1 MAAEISATDSSLSGR
16 SFLPPALFKRCPS
29 SALPF
34 PPLAARS
41 RRRIRARAVLRSL
54 RHRRRAP
61 FRRRRRSG
69 LPPYSATPP
78 SASPC
83 CRRPRPPLRFARRLP
98 ERRRP
103 RHPDLRCRLPPLRP
117 PFSSSS
123 LSRGEPRTAVRLP
136 PSLLSL
142 GRRSAAPVVAGG
154 DHRGAGAPLP
164 SAAPARPPSGAPS
177 RLPSGPGRQ
186 PPAPAG
192 AADARD
198 PRRRPPP
205 AACARSTVD
214 RGADAWAP
222 LPVDPVRAPRSL
234 G

>member
-1 MAAEISATDSSLSGR
+1 MEPENSAAG
-16 SFLPPALFKRCPS
+16 FLPPRPPS
-29 SALPF
+29 LPPGAIKTF
-34 PPLAARS
+34 PELRSSVSAARRSLSPSESCS
-41 RRRIRARAVLRSL
+41 RRAPSL
-54 RHRRRAP
+54 RRRRRASVS
-61 FRRRRRSG
+61 RRRRSG
-69 LPPYSATPP
+69 LPPDSATPP

-83 CRRPRPPLRFARRLP
+83 CRRPRPPLRFARRPP
-98 ERRRP
+98 ERRRH
-103 RHPDLRCRLPPLRP
+103 RHPEPRRRLPPLRP

-186 PPAPAG
+186 PPSLFSSIH
-192 AADARD
+192 D
-198 PRRRPPP
+198 PI
-205 AACARSTVD
+205 
-214 RGADAWAP
+214 
-222 LPVDPVRAPRSL
+222 
-234 G
+234 